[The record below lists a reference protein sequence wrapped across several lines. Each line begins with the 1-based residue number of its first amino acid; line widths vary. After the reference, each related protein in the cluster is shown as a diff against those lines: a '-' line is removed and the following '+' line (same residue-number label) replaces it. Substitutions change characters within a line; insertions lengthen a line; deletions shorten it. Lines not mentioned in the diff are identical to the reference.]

1 MIEETGTVVS
11 QDGDWAIVEPDKTSA
26 CGSCSVRNGCGTA
39 SLSRFFGQR
48 RHAFHAQNPINARP
62 GDRVVMGLDESSLI
76 KGSVLV
82 YLLPIAGM
90 IVAAMLMSAWA
101 GMNGLNQEL
110 WSLLGLVLGLLFGG
124 FLARYWSRRGGGQ
137 LNPKIIRLESAR

>member
-11 QDGDWAIVEPDKTSA
+11 QDGDWAIVEPDKTSS
-26 CGSCSVRNGCGTA
+26 CGSCSVRSGCGTA

-48 RHAFHAQNPINARP
+48 SHSFQAQNPINAKP
-62 GDRVVMGLDESSLI
+62 GDRVVMGLDESLLI

-90 IVAAMLMSAWA
+90 IAAAILMSAWA
-101 GMNGLNQEL
+101 GLNGLNQEL
-110 WSLLGLVLGLLFGG
+110 WSFIGLILGLLLGG
-124 FLARYWSRRGGGQ
+124 FLARYWSRRGGNQ